1 MGLSVTDPIERA
13 IDRTKAIL
21 FNPFQAGKW
30 FSLGFCAFLAQLG
43 NSCGNAS
50 NAFRSPGGSPNLE
63 EDFQAILDPVK
74 EWLLA
79 HVALVVVGV
88 VLLLLVGLALAWVQ
102 ARGQFM
108 FLDGVVRNCGE
119 IAAPWKEYAREANGL
134 FLFNLAFGVLLLLG
148 LALIAGLGIALA
160 LPDIRAEEFSQR
172 ALLAL
177 LVGVPLLLL
186 LLLAAAVIG
195 VVLSDFVVPTMYSRR
210 QGVLAAWGTVRR
222 EVLAGQ
228 VSTLVL
234 YLLMKIVIAIAIGI
248 LAFLACCFTCCL
260 ALLPYL
266 GTVILLPLFVF
277 QRSYS
282 LCFLEQLGP
291 DWSLFPAEALPEAP
305 APEVEA

>member
-1 MGLSVTDPIERA
+1 MALSVTDPIERA

-21 FNPFQAGKW
+21 FHPFQAGKW

-43 NSCGNAS
+43 SSCGNLS
-50 NAFRSPGGSPNLE
+50 NSYRGPGGNANLD

-74 EWLLA
+74 DWLLA
-79 HVALVVVGV
+79 HLVLVAVGV
-88 VLLLLVGLALAWVQ
+88 VLLLLVGLALAWLQ

-108 FLDGVVRNCGE
+108 FLDGVVHNRGE

-186 LLLAAAVIG
+186 LLLAAAVTG
-195 VVLSDFVVPTMYSRR
+195 VVLNDFVVPTLYSRR

-222 EVLAGQ
+222 EVLAGR
-228 VSTLVL
+228 VGTVVL
-234 YLLMKIVIAIAIGI
+234 YFLMKIVIAIAIGI
-248 LAFLACCFTCCL
+248 LAFLACCFTCCI

-291 DWSLFPAEALPEAP
+291 EWSFCPTEALPKPPPPEA
-305 APEVEA
+305 